1 MSESLKSRLTR
12 LAFNFFPAYWGTG
25 AHITYLAQD
34 WREVRVKLPLTWRTR
49 NYVGTIFGGS
59 MYGAVDPIYMVMLIQ
74 LLGPEYVV
82 WDKDAAVHF
91 KRPGRSALYA
101 CFMLE
106 AQEIDAIK
114 AELTQCSSLERTY
127 QVNLIDSEGMIHASI
142 TKTIF
147 IRRKEVRQ
155 ET

>member
-1 MSESLKSRLTR
+1 
-12 LAFNFFPAYWGTG
+12 
-25 AHITYLAQD
+25 
-34 WREVRVKLPLTWRTR
+34 
-49 NYVGTIFGGS
+49 

-82 WDKDAAVHF
+82 WDKDATVHF
-91 KRPGRSALYA
+91 KRPGRSTLYA
-101 CFMLE
+101 CLMLE

-114 AELTQCSSLERTY
+114 VELTQCSSLERTY
-127 QVNLIDSEGMIHASI
+127 QVNLIDSEGMIRASI

-155 ET
+155 KET